1 MMGKKIGVNLDEKH
15 IECFESMQEEGKADS
30 YSEAVRQASTIGLRE
45 MGYING
51 ESKHTAL
58 KTTVSKIGWVF
69 TIAGLVGLAMTVAY
83 PVPARVPSFAVL
95 TFGVVMFPVHS
106 ALEKHEPKV
115 SKRLKRLLGGS
126 A

>member
-1 MMGKKIGVNLDEKH
+1 MAEQITGSYDESQVAA
-15 IECFESMQEEGKADS
+15 FEQLQEEGKADS
-30 YSEAVRQASTIGLRE
+30 YAEAARMASYAGLRE

-58 KTTVSKIGWVF
+58 KSTVSKIGWVF

-115 SKRLKRLLGGS
+115 SKRLKRLFGGS